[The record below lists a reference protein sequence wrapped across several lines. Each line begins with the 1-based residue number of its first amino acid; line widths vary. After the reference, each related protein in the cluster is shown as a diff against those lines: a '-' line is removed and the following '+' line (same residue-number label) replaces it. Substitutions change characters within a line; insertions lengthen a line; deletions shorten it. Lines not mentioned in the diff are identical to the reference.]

1 MPVGLQVTDYI
12 ENCNTVKA
20 HLGKRVIRKDTGE
33 RGTIKRA
40 FYLGDCTRYHIH
52 FDGMP
57 DKVTFSVHQ
66 KDLIIMGEVQHNGS
80 NY

>member
-12 ENCNTVKA
+12 ENCNAVKA
-20 HLGKRVIRKDTGE
+20 HEGKRAIRKDTGE
-33 RGTIKRA
+33 LGTIVKA
-40 FYLGDCTRYHIH
+40 FYLGHSTRYLVQ

-57 DKVTFSVHQ
+57 KQVTFSVHQ